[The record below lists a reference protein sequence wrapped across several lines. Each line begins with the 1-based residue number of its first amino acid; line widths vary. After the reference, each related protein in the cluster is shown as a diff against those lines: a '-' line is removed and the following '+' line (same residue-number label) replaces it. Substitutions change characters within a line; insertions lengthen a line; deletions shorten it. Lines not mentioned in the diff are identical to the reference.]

1 MRKDALTNGRT
12 CCKSTAENS
21 PCVSQRGQPLS
32 ITHSQSALVHSPTRA
47 TPSASGYSTR
57 EGTTRTQRYNV
68 GTAHTS
74 NLSIL
79 SFRWRGP
86 AMSPSS
92 FPPFATIPKEEP
104 LLLFLPP
111 FPDETVDEAA
121 IDGFKRL
128 SASLSPGCATAL
140 AFHHIPMQEMAG
152 LEPLRGHS
160 GIFDA
165 AVRAGMAPWW
175 ASLLAPI
182 IRLLPQRLVVGS
194 SKKPSSL
201 FEALCEAKIPAGD
214 NRLVARELDLIPSCL
229 PRLANDG

>member
-1 MRKDALTNGRT
+1 M
-12 CCKSTAENS
+12 
-21 PCVSQRGQPLS
+21 P
-32 ITHSQSALVHSPTRA
+32 
-47 TPSASGYSTR
+47 PSY
-57 EGTTRTQRYNV
+57 
-68 GTAHTS
+68 
-74 NLSIL
+74 
-79 SFRWRGP
+79 
-86 AMSPSS
+86 
-92 FPPFATIPKEEP
+92 FPPFATIPKEKS
-104 LLLFLPP
+104 LHLFPPP
-111 FPDETVDEAA
+111 FPDDTVDEAA

-194 SKKPSSL
+194 SKKPSPL

-214 NRLVARELDLIPSCL
+214 DRLVARELDLIPSCL